1 MLKIYCIV
9 CDKYRKFK
17 KPKISYIFKNA
28 CLFIVYR
35 ICGNEY
41 KKYLIEK
48 INWNIKKLLV

>member
-17 KPKISYIFKNA
+17 KPKIYIFKNA
-28 CLFIVYR
+28 CLFIVCR